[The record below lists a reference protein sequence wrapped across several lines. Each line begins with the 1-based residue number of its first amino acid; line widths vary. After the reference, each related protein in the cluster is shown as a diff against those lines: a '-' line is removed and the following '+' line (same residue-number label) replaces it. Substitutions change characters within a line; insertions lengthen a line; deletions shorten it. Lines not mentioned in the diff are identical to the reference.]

1 MRKPYL
7 IIVPLVVAVFL
18 VVFYWDKNRVE
29 NESRKSEEKERAVQT
44 GRGFYD
50 ESDLSESRSAIRK
63 HNHRQKKHQRIR
75 TDSGLI
81 YQVLKEGDGVRP
93 GPTDKVQ
100 VIYSGYLEDGTEFDR
115 SVGGRPISFGLNQVI
130 KGWGEG
136 LQLMKVGAKY
146 RFIIPPE
153 LAYGGRGAP
162 PKIGPNETLV
172 FEVELVAV
180 DE

>member
-7 IIVPLVVAVFL
+7 VIVPLVVAAFL
-18 VVFYWDKNRVE
+18 VVFYWDKTRVE
-29 NESRKSEEKERAVQT
+29 NELKKPGGGEIIVQT
-44 GRGFYD
+44 GGGFYD
-50 ESDLSESRSAIRK
+50 GSDLSESRSTIRK
-63 HNHRQKKHQRIR
+63 HSRRQKKYQRIR

-100 VIYSGYLEDGTEFDR
+100 VIYRGNLEDGTEFDR
-115 SVGGRPISFGLNQVI
+115 SVGGRPISFRLNQVI

-162 PKIGPNETLV
+162 PKIGPNETLI
-172 FEVELVAV
+172 FDVELVSV
-180 DE
+180 EK